1 MTFDVEFLINVF
13 QKISA
18 GSESLVVNLEKVR
31 YDKSFQSSDLFDFAI
46 FPFPLLTRAYI
57 FHKNLII
64 MLLQIVSCPEV

>member
-31 YDKSFQSSDLFDFAI
+31 YDKRFQSSDLFDFAI
-46 FPFPLLTRAYI
+46 FPFALLTRV
-57 FHKNLII
+57 
-64 MLLQIVSCPEV
+64 Q